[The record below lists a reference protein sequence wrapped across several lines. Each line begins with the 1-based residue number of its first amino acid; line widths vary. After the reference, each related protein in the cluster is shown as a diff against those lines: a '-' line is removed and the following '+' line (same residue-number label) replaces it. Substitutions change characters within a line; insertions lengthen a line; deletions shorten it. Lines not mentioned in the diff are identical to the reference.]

1 MNNLKL
7 TLGVE
12 PTDKYEKAKMDLIQ
26 ARKSFFELTER
37 EQRMLAEE
45 LVGATNVATLLN
57 ILHQTF
63 GRQR

>member
-7 TLGVE
+7 TLGIE

-26 ARKSFFELTER
+26 AQKSFFELTQQ

-45 LVGATNVATLLN
+45 LVGAANVVILQN
-57 ILHQTF
+57 IFHHAF
-63 GRQR
+63 VR

>member
-7 TLGVE
+7 TLGIE

-26 ARKSFFELTER
+26 ARKSFFELTQQ

-45 LVGATNVATLLN
+45 LVGAANVAALQN
-57 ILHQTF
+57 IFLHAF
-63 GRQR
+63 GR